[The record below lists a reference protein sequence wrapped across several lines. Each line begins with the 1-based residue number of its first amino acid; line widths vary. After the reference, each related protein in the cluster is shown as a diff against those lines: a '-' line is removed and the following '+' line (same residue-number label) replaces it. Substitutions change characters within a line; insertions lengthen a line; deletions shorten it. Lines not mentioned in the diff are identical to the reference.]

1 MCISKKAKRLK
12 NYARH
17 ALLKFEIVLAG
28 NPFWVKLGTPNLVKS
43 WKLIGTLT
51 GDNLMLISQTTFE
64 LSKINQNSLIPV
76 DNQSVIL
83 YLWMSKVT
91 NWLST
96 VNNEFWLILN
106 YSKVVWDI
114 NTKFSPIVVLIKI
127 QLSTK
132 FGASSYTQ
140 NGFSRQNYFNLQEGM
155 AGTFFEPHPWNSGN
169 LLLFSRCTNHIST
182 TFWIS

>member
-1 MCISKKAKRLK
+1 MEFSKNHRNMVCTSPKKQQISQVSRVWLK

-17 ALLKFEIVLAG
+17 ALLKFEIVLAW
-28 NPFWVKLGTPNLVKS
+28 NSIWVKLGTTNLVEI
-43 WKLIGTLT
+43 WQLIGTIT
-51 GDNLMLISQTTFE
+51 GENLILISQTTFE

-114 NTKFSPIVVLIKI
+114 NTKFSPVNVPMSF
-127 QLSTK
+127 QLSIK
-132 FGASSYTQ
+132 LGVSLWTQ
-140 NGFSRQNYFNLQEGM
+140 NGQ
-155 AGTFFEPHPWNSGN
+155 
-169 LLLFSRCTNHIST
+169 
-182 TFWIS
+182 